1 MKKKL
6 FTAILSIVLAF
17 FFTVDC
23 FSQSENYQKTITIAP
38 SLGFTSMDMQNDA
51 SATSKS
57 VYLIVFDTLVKYD
70 TKSGKYI
77 PGLAESWKQLS
88 DTLWQFK
95 LRKGVTFH
103 DGTPFTAEDVKFT
116 VERGLTQSGAKGKFV
131 SIKSVKVVDSYTINF
146 ELNAPDYDLVYK
158 LCEPNTGI
166 LSRKTFDEKGIEAA
180 NKNGTGSYMYKE
192 WVQGDHVTLVRN
204 EKFWGGV
211 KKTPELI
218 IRTIPEASSRLIALQ
233 TGEVDYCVDP
243 PAVDL
248 HYIAEDSKLVLWQI
262 PSTNLRHI
270 FLNLRVAP
278 FDNILVRQ
286 AVAHAINRENLIAMV
301 YEGNATPAINVM
313 HPASEYYVQVPYYE
327 YDLQKA
333 KKLLAEAGYPKGFT
347 TTIYSSTGTT
357 QKAVASVIQ
366 GQLAEIGITVKI
378 QSLETATFN
387 MGVGHGGTYPIA
399 VDGWGGHAIGPDYA
413 LRSAFHS
420 KGNVNRSNIEDKNI
434 DKLIDDALAM
444 GNEEERAKKYA
455 EVQKLIMKNANWLPL
470 AVEQINVGVKKSLS
484 GFEPPH
490 GLFHHWENLYINKK

>member
-6 FTAILSIVLAF
+6 FTVILSLILVF
-17 FFTVDC
+17 FFTTDG
-23 FSQSENYQKTITIAP
+23 FSQAVNYQKTITIAP
-38 SLGFTSMDMQNDA
+38 SLGFTSMDVQNDA

-57 VYLIVFDTLVKYD
+57 VYLIVFDTLIKYD
-70 TKSGKYI
+70 TVNGKYI

-95 LRKGVTFH
+95 LRKGVSFH
-103 DGTPFTAEDVKFT
+103 DGSPFTAEDVKFT
-116 VERGLTQSGAKGKFV
+116 VERGLTQSGAKGKFI
-131 SIKSVKVVDSYTINF
+131 SIKAVKVIDSHTVNF
-146 ELNAPDYDLVYK
+146 ELAAPDYDLVYK
-158 LCEPNTGI
+158 LCEPNTVI
-166 LSRKTFDEKGIEAA
+166 MSKKIFDAKGIEAA
-180 NKNGTGSYMYKE
+180 NKIGTGSYMYKD

-248 HYIAEDSKLVLWQI
+248 HYIAEDAKLVLWQI

-270 FLNLRVAP
+270 FLNMKVAP

-286 AVAHAINRENLIAMV
+286 ATAHAINRENLIAMV
-301 YEGNATPAINVM
+301 YEGNATPAVNVM
-313 HPASEYYVQVPYYE
+313 HPTSEYYVEVPYFE

-333 KKLLAEAGYPKGFT
+333 KKLLADAGYPKGFS
-347 TTIYSSTGTT
+347 TTIYSSSGTT

-366 GQLAEIGITVKI
+366 AQLAEIGINVKI

-387 MGVGHGGTYPIA
+387 MGVGHGGSYPIA
-399 VDGWGGHAIGPDYA
+399 VDGWGGHALGPDYA

-420 KGNVNRSNIEDKNI
+420 KGHINRSNIEDKNI

-444 GNEEERAKKYA
+444 GNQEERTKKYA
-455 EVQKLIMKNANWLPL
+455 EVQRFIMNNANWLPL
-470 AVEQINVGVKKSLS
+470 AVEQINIGIKKTLQ

-490 GLFHHWENLYINKK
+490 GLSHRWDNLYIIRK